1 MTDSSAH
8 GVSRFRRRCD
18 GSLSIFGILQNAET
32 WFKSVFSS
40 PTPKKHMT
48 TENTMRL
55 DTSRSR
61 RVTAVELVRDALRTA
76 ILRGDLPGGSRL
88 VQTEIAAQLAV
99 STTPVREAMRDLA
112 SEGLITL
119 DSHRIGTVRKPDWDE
134 MVEIV
139 EMRRA
144 LEEVAIRRAMAGITP
159 EQINE
164 ARQVADQL
172 SEEED
177 IGSWVQTN
185 IRFHSIFHHATRTRR
200 LSQVLVGLEGAG
212 GVFVAQAQQLHPEI
226 RRRAIADHYALL
238 EAITAGDVEEAV
250 SIQHRHIGLPLEAF
264 RLDTGS
270 PGETAHQSE
279 E

>member
-1 MTDSSAH
+1 
-8 GVSRFRRRCD
+8 
-18 GSLSIFGILQNAET
+18 
-32 WFKSVFSS
+32 
-40 PTPKKHMT
+40 MT
-48 TENTMRL
+48 TENSMRL

-88 VQTEIAAQLAV
+88 VQTEIAAQLDV

-144 LEEVAIRRAMAGITP
+144 LEEVAIHRAIAGITP

-185 IRFHSIFHHATRTRR
+185 IRFHSILHQATRTRR

-238 EAITAGDVEEAV
+238 DAITAGEADEAV
-250 SIQHRHIGLPLEAF
+250 AIQHRHIGLPLEAF
-264 RLDTGS
+264 RLDTGTTDDV
-270 PGETAHQSE
+270 GHQSKE
-279 E
+279 